1 MVSSPLSPFPPFFN
15 NPYTEVVLS
24 LHFLSE
30 VYLYPFFSLFL
41 YGGPEDL
48 PEVASF
54 VVLHGCGAYT
64 PIWLFCIVNKEIH
77 QFDWSEYEIY
87 FR

>member
-1 MVSSPLSPFPPFFN
+1 M
-15 NPYTEVVLS
+15 VLS

-30 VYLYPFFSLFL
+30 VYLYPFFFSFL

-54 VVLHGCGAYT
+54 VVFHGCGAYT

-77 QFDWSEYEIY
+77 QFDGSEYDIY
-87 FR
+87 LR

>member
-1 MVSSPLSPFPPFFN
+1 MNGFFTLIPFPLFFN
-15 NPYTEVVLS
+15 NSYTEVVLS

-30 VYLYPFFSLFL
+30 VYLYPFFSLFSYTAVL
-41 YGGPEDL
+41 RTCWRSL
-48 PEVASF
+48 SF

-77 QFDWSEYEIY
+77 QFDGSEYEI
-87 FR
+87 F